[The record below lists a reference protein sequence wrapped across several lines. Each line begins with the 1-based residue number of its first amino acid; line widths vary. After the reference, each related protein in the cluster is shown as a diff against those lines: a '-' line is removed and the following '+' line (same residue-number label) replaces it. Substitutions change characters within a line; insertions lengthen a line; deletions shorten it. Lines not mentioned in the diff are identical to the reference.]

1 MRRKPLAG
9 EDRKDA
15 AQEDRRGTSVK
26 PADEVQDFESGITLN
41 ANGTVFHA

>member
-15 AQEDRRGTSVK
+15 AQEHRCGTSVK
-26 PADEVQDFESGITLN
+26 PADEVQELESSMVLN
-41 ANGTVFHA
+41 NNGMVFPA